1 MSQPD
6 VGRDGGADGSI
17 DLFEIHIASLA
28 AVRGNTQNQ
37 PEKSCY
43 RSNFSLRLSRP
54 IIRLGGECVGFRLI
68 LCVSSYCCLAQR
80 PVFKQIYASVCP
92 PSRSTSGVPSSVYKN
107 TSAALSFWQI
117 LFIFLNAIFVFKLP
131 R

>member
-1 MSQPD
+1 M
-6 VGRDGGADGSI
+6 GRDGGADGSI

-80 PVFKQIYASVCP
+80 QYPKSDMLLSVPAPFHARRP
-92 PSRSTSGVPSSVYKN
+92 PKHKN
-107 TSAALSFWQI
+107 KLQK
-117 LFIFLNAIFVFKLP
+117 FVLTW
-131 R
+131 